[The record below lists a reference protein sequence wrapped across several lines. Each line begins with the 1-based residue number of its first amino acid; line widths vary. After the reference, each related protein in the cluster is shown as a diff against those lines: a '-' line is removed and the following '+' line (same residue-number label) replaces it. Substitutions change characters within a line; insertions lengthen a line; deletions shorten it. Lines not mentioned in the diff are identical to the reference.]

1 MKVSFDTR
9 WLEDFLTL
17 AEVRN
22 FSNAAK
28 LRHITQPAFGRRIK
42 SLENAVNQQLVDRNS
57 SPIKL
62 TPAGKLFRLTAK
74 AMIQQ
79 MEHGVAELKNNAHP
93 MLSPVSI
100 ASPHTLSSPAL
111 IQLLD
116 SVQEQQIPY
125 SVDVLRVDHGIKAL
139 KDGQCDFFMGFDHIA
154 LLQPPFQNQLLG
166 HGHYLLVSSA
176 KNGQARYTLDAESVP
191 YLRYTP
197 ESYSARLLEQHYSQ
211 VPDNFSPIFESS
223 MCQLHKEM
231 VLLDKGIAWLPDLL
245 IKDELNQGTI
255 VPLDPQQFNIPFA
268 VRLYRYNTKITK
280 EAEHVWQLIE
290 DKYSIQQPFCSPW
303 LNSIYAKSQ
312 ANIT

>member
-1 MKVSFDTR
+1 MNVSFDTR

-22 FSNAAK
+22 FSKAAK

-42 SLENAVNQQLVDRNS
+42 SLENAVSQQLIDRNS
-57 SPIKL
+57 NPIKL

-79 MEHGVAELKNNAHP
+79 MEHGVAELKNNAQP

-116 SVQEQQIPY
+116 SIQEQQIPY
-125 SVDVLRVDHGIKAL
+125 SVDVLRVDLGIKAL

-166 HGHYLLVSSA
+166 HGHYLLVSVA
-176 KNGQARYTLDAESVP
+176 DNGQARYSLEDKSVP
-191 YLRYTP
+191 YLRYTC

-211 VPDNFSPIFESS
+211 VPDNFVSIFESS

-231 VLLDKGIAWLPDLL
+231 VLLGKGIAWLPDLL
-245 IKDELNQGTI
+245 IKNELDQGTI
-255 VPLDPQQFNIPFA
+255 VPLDPHQFNIPFA
-268 VRLYRYNTKITK
+268 VRLYRYNTKITQ

-290 DKYSIQQPFCSPW
+290 DKYSLPNPFCTPW
-303 LNSIYAKSQ
+303 LNSGSAKNKGLQ
-312 ANIT
+312 E

>member
-1 MKVSFDTR
+1 MNVSFDTR

-22 FSNAAK
+22 FSKAAK

-42 SLENAVNQQLVDRNS
+42 SLENAVSQQLIDRNS

-79 MEHGVAELKNNAHP
+79 MEHGVAELQNNAQP

-116 SVQEQQIPY
+116 SIQDQQIPY
-125 SVDVLRVDHGIKAL
+125 SVDVLRVDLGIKAL

-166 HGHYLLVSSA
+166 HGHYLLVSVA
-176 KNGQARYTLDAESVP
+176 DNGQALYSLDDESVP
-191 YLRYTP
+191 YLRYTC
-197 ESYSARLLEQHYSQ
+197 ESYSARLLEQHYSL
-211 VPDNFSPIFESS
+211 VPDNFAPIFESS

-231 VLLDKGIAWLPDLL
+231 VLLGKGIAWLPDLL
-245 IKDELNQGTI
+245 IKNELDQGTI
-255 VPLDPQQFNIPFA
+255 VPLDPHQFNIPFA
-268 VRLYRYNTKITK
+268 VRLYRYNTKITQ

-290 DKYSIQQPFCSPW
+290 NKYSRPNPFCTPW
-303 LNSIYAKSQ
+303 LNGDSAKNKGLL
-312 ANIT
+312 A